1 MILCVPRSKAYT
13 YQFYLNI
20 ILTKQVF
27 LKHTFLVIAA
37 IINNWMHPVKA
48 TQSKRLRKQDIQRK
62 YTG

>member
-1 MILCVPRSKAYT
+1 MLLCVPRSKAYT

-27 LKHTFLVIAA
+27 LKHTFLVISA

-48 TQSKRLRKQDIQRK
+48 TQLVLNANGEGVS
-62 YTG
+62 